1 MKKPKIPANTETKK
15 KRNSGN
21 DEETKDSNVVSHPPV
36 KYTGPDTKVD
46 DHEYCSDELGSSDPD
61 DSDEDSGPK
70 NLKFR
75 RSQLNKDFKFEKDM
89 EFNTLNDFRFAIR
102 HWNILNGFTLDWVK
116 NESYRV
122 RVVCSRK
129 CGYFVYCSQ
138 VGHKHTYAIKTMG
151 KAHTCGRDTSNKS
164 ASSKWVAHNIMDKMQ
179 TTQKLGIRD
188 IIQDIRRNYAVD
200 ITKGKA
206 LRAKKIASKIIERD
220 GDKQYAMIRRYAA
233 ELRRVS
239 KANTIKINVERPN
252 PTLLPRFGSFYFCFE
267 VCKKGFIH
275 GCRPFI
281 GVDGCHLKT
290 KNGGQLLIVVGR
302 DPNDQYFPLAF
313 GVVET
318 ETKESWR
325 WFLQLLMEDLG
336 EDKRYVF
343 ISDQQK
349 GLVAVFDEMFDRIE
363 HRVCLRHLYANFKKK
378 FGGGTHIR
386 DLMMGAAKATYYQGW
401 LQKMNELKVLDA
413 KAWEWLM
420 AIPTK
425 TWCKHAFSF
434 YSKCDVLMNNISESF
449 NATILV
455 ARDKPILTMCEWIR
469 NYLMNRMS
477 TSSSKLEKWEQ
488 RIMPMPMRR
497 LDKEIYMSGQL

>member
-1 MKKPKIPANTETKK
+1 MLFRVRIDLDAYDVALYASGSDFDAHLYVEHNVSDVK
-15 KRNSGN
+15 KRVREPKCIGEDSDDSDSDDNDSADSGDDAHGVHFSDSEDERTITLNDGFDPAPTQKALDNNS
-21 DEETKDSNVVSHPPV
+21 KMVLSHPPV
-36 KYTGPDTKVD
+36 KYTGPETKVD

-179 TTQKLGIRD
+179 TTQKVGIRD

-206 LRAKKIASKIIERD
+206 SRAKKIASKIIEGD

-267 VCKKGFIH
+267 GCKKGFIH

-281 GVDGCHLKT
+281 GVDECHLKT
-290 KNGGQLLIVVGR
+290 KYGGQLLIAVGR

-349 GLVAVFDEMFDRIE
+349 VTHLYFLIYFFIFCYHILCYHLLLLAILYYHKSKLNQKWLYDRI
-363 HRVCLRHLYANFKKK
+363 
-378 FGGGTHIR
+378 I
-386 DLMMGAAKATYYQGW
+386 
-401 LQKMNELKVLDA
+401 
-413 KAWEWLM
+413 
-420 AIPTK
+420 
-425 TWCKHAFSF
+425 
-434 YSKCDVLMNNISESF
+434 
-449 NATILV
+449 
-455 ARDKPILTMCEWIR
+455 
-469 NYLMNRMS
+469 
-477 TSSSKLEKWEQ
+477 
-488 RIMPMPMRR
+488 
-497 LDKEIYMSGQL
+497 